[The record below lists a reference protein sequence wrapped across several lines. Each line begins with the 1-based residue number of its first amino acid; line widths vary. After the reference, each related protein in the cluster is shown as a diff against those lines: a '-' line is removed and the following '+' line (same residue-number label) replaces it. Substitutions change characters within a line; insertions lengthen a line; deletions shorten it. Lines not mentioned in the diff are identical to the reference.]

1 MIRNII
7 YGVCGFASLGLLF
20 FAAPGGALL
29 TGTPQTGKVT
39 TDTSG
44 NKTGSTGNRTI
55 RGGAAFIW
63 LGGGYQGGK

>member
-7 YGVCGFASLGLLF
+7 YAVCGFGSLGMLL
-20 FAAPGGALL
+20 FAAPSGTLL

-44 NKTGSTGNRTI
+44 KGKRTV
-55 RGGAAFIW
+55 RGGPAFIW